1 MFCTYILTVQPT
13 FSKTSSTPKPKKKES
28 FIRFDDELIYTKH
41 CCQFCFCPP
50 EIIMSGTDVK
60 TNNHIGF
67 VLAEELRGKYYDTV
81 YYKDYTNSELGF
93 NEESQKVIDSKF
105 TIKPEYRGRIQ
116 KVLFTETT
124 CRESDHTAY
133 GTCEGIVEKHNAIT
147 DVKDPLTIYILD
159 KKSKKIDFFESGDLD
174 MGFHLTDWRG
184 FKGFSLEG
192 YGKNIEITLV
202 QNDDIIR
209 YQKSNINIDG
219 KLLIKISLPVI
230 EQYGRWLLKIK
241 NNQGDEIVYKIFRYD
256 YAG

>member
-1 MFCTYILTVQPT
+1 
-13 FSKTSSTPKPKKKES
+13 
-28 FIRFDDELIYTKH
+28 
-41 CCQFCFCPP
+41 
-50 EIIMSGTDVK
+50 MSGTDVK
-60 TNNHIGF
+60 TNNSIGF

-105 TIKPEYRGRIQ
+105 RIKPEYKGRIQ
-116 KVLFTETT
+116 KVLYTETM

-159 KKSKKIDFFESGDLD
+159 KKSKKIDFFEYGDLD
-174 MGFHLTDWRG
+174 MGFDVTDWRG

-241 NNQGDEIVYKIFRYD
+241 NNQGDEKVYKIVRYD